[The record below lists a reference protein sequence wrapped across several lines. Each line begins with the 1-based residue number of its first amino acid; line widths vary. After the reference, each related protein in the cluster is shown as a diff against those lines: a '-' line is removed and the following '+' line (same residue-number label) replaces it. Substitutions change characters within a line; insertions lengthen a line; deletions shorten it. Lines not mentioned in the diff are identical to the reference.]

1 METRRDEE
9 MKEEIEEAKEYPL
22 SDGDIQRLLPVDTN
36 IFTYPQ
42 LENITHIDEVFD
54 PHGRAIM
61 LFLTE
66 DDTTGHWIA
75 LIRRGSTIEI
85 YDPYGNAPSQW
96 KKKLGGSMEDNRRW
110 RQNRPLL
117 ENKVKEAGYKLL
129 WNKEQHQPVSK
140 DINTCGRH
148 SAMRLLFADYSLPEY
163 NRILKKIYKGTG
175 IDADTLATALT
186 QETLGK

>member
-1 METRRDEE
+1 MNRDEE
-9 MKEEIEEAKEYPL
+9 IREEIEEAKEYPL

-42 LENITHIDEVFD
+42 LEDTTHIDEVFD

-75 LIRRGSTIEI
+75 LMRRGDTIEI

-110 RQNRPLL
+110 RQDRPLL
-117 ENKVKEAGYKLL
+117 EKKVKEAGYKLA

-163 NRILKKIYKGTG
+163 NAILQKIYKGTG
-175 IDADTLATALT
+175 IDPDTLATALT